1 MDFRFRLLLIG
12 LVGAVAVGV
21 WTFPAWRGY
30 FRDTRVNEAFP
41 GLALDL
47 QDEFL
52 ALPLDER
59 EALLELHGEDAAM
72 ALEMAQVAVQS
83 NEGAPD
89 TEQDMPAAMEAASIL
104 SSGSFIEIDPLHWGQ
119 GTATIYQLSDQER
132 VLRFQD
138 YASARGGDVHVY
150 LARDPEPRL
159 AVEVGID
166 FLDLGRLKGN
176 IGNQNYNLPA
186 TLDLSVYR
194 SVVIY
199 CRQFNTVI
207 SSASLR

>member
-1 MDFRFRLLLIG
+1 MDFRFRLLLVMLVG
-12 LVGAVAVGV
+12 LVAGAV

-30 FRDTRVNEAFP
+30 FQDTRVNEAFP

-52 ALPLDER
+52 ALPLEER
-59 EALLELHGEDAAM
+59 QALLDLREEDANM
-72 ALEMAQVAVQS
+72 ALEMAQVAVQGT
-83 NEGAPD
+83 ETAPES
-89 TEQDMPAAMEAASIL
+89 EQTMSEAMEAASVI
-104 SSGSFIEIDPLHWGQ
+104 SSGSFIEIDPLHWGE
-119 GTATIYQLSDQER
+119 GTATIYQLPDQQR

-150 LARDPEPRL
+150 LSRDPEPRT
-159 AVEVGID
+159 AVDVGID

-186 TLDLSVYR
+186 TLDLSGYR
-194 SVVIY
+194 SVVVF
-199 CRQFNTVI
+199 CLQFNTVI
-207 SSASLR
+207 TSASLR